1 MENEKILRFLG
12 LAAASRKAV
21 SGTDLVLSAVRQK
34 KKPSCVVMASDVS
47 ERTEK
52 QLTDKC
58 TYYSVPLIKLTSD
71 MYEVGKRTGKK
82 HPVAA
87 VAVCDPSLAC
97 EILKLSKE

>member
-12 LAAASRKAV
+12 MATAARHTV

-34 KKPSCVVMASDVS
+34 VKPGCVVVASDVS
-47 ERTEK
+47 ERTLK

-58 TYYSVPLIKLTSD
+58 NYYNVPLIKLPSD
-71 MYEVGKRTGKK
+71 MYEVGKRTGKG

-87 VAVCDPSLAC
+87 VAVNDKSMAD
-97 EILKLSKE
+97 EILKVSKE